1 MSDLLATLLLGL
13 KLAYLFGVSAGFAM
27 FFAAIICRAL
37 EWSPVNITVNLNVRN
52 PGDEEA

>member
-1 MSDLLATLLLGL
+1 MSEAAAALWLGL
-13 KLAYLFGVSAGFAM
+13 KLAYLFGMSAGIAT
-27 FFAAIICRAL
+27 FFAAVVCRWL